1 MKTLLFVD
9 HAFHTSTASS
19 QFFIDLLKRRFDV
32 KIAHIDPPSNIA
44 EETIALAASA
54 DVVVIWQM
62 DYIAPVFLALGVPTI
77 VVPMYDGSATMPDL
91 HWIWSAKA
99 QFVNFSF
106 TLHHRVAGLGNQSF
120 LARYFTPVVSQSER
134 ATFKAGL
141 KAFLW
146 QRRPEHGISAPAIM
160 KLLDG
165 QIESLH
171 VHNAPDDPNLDTRA
185 YKVSSS
191 SSCAVTQTSWFPNAA
206 DYHAALARAN
216 VFIAPR
222 RAEGIGMALL
232 EAMSRGMLIVA
243 CDEPTHNEYISNWL
257 NGILYNPD
265 NAHVVTVTID
275 QAESLGHLAYE
286 TARIGRQ
293 NWELQALDIL
303 DLVDNCKAPKKIDI
317 PDISAFS
324 QALSSSYYSGITAYT
339 TFMLNNA
346 DLLASMSGRS
356 VAEYINGGV
365 SSAPGQQIVD
375 RERADD
381 PWLEGA
387 RIPLESG
394 RVEIY
399 VSSGRLEHVGGAAWV
414 TGHGCEFRFRTDPLA
429 AAYSNLKLRVMVPA
443 GIGSQ
448 SLIVTLN
455 DWTLGVRDVPEG
467 TSEVNF
473 DLPLH
478 IQSGSSTLRLQAT
491 TVGQGVAGDRLVS
504 FGINEILFS

>member
-44 EETIALAASA
+44 EETIALAASM

-62 DYIAPVFLALGVPTI
+62 DYIAPVFLALGIPTV

-106 TLHHRVAGLGNQSF
+106 TLHHRVAGLGNKSF

-134 ATFKAGL
+134 ATFKTGL
-141 KAFLW
+141 RAFLW

-160 KLLDG
+160 KLLHG

-171 VHNAPDDPNLDTRA
+171 VHNAPDEPHLDTRA
-185 YKVSSS
+185 YKVSST
-191 SSCAVTQTSWFPNAA
+191 SSCTVTQTSWFPNAA
-206 DYHAALARAN
+206 DYHAALAQAN

-257 NGILYNPD
+257 NGVLYNPD
-265 NAHVVTVTID
+265 EAHSVTITAD

-286 TARIGRQ
+286 TAKIGRQ
-293 NWELQALDIL
+293 NWELQALELL
-303 DLVDNCKAPKKIDI
+303 DVVENCEAPSKLDI
-317 PDISAFS
+317 PNIAAFS
-324 QALSSSYYSGITAYT
+324 RALSTSYYSGITAYT
-339 TFMLNNA
+339 TFLIKHA
-346 DLLASMSGRS
+346 DLVGSMSGCP
-356 VAEYINGGV
+356 VATYIPVGSNGA
-365 SSAPGQQIVD
+365 SSPHD
-375 RERADD
+375 MHHERGDA

-387 RIPLESG
+387 RVPLTPG
-394 RVEIY
+394 RADAY
-399 VSSGRLEHVGGAAWV
+399 VSSGQLEHVGSAAWV
-414 TGHGCEFRFRTDPLA
+414 TGHGCEIRFRTDPIA
-429 AAYSNLKLRVMVPA
+429 TAFSNLKLSVMVPA
-443 GIGSQ
+443 GMGSQ
-448 SLIVTLN
+448 TLIATLN
-455 DWTLGVRDVPEG
+455 EWTLGVRELAEG
-467 TSEVNF
+467 ASEVNF

-478 IQSGSSTLRLQAT
+478 IQRGYSLLRLQAT
-491 TVGQGVAGDRLVS
+491 TVCQGVSDDVLVS
-504 FGINEILFS
+504 FGINDILFS